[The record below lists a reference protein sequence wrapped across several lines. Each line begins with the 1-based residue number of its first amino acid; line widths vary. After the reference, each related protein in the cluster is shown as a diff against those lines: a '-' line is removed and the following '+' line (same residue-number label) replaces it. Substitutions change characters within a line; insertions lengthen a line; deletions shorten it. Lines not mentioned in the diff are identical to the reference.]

1 MPGVLFDL
9 IFETFSEPILIIDQ
23 NQFILDCNHAACQKI
38 GYAKED
44 VIGQGLSKFILTSPD
59 NISTLDVQTTSQQ
72 ESSGADPI
80 SPQPHQALSKPG
92 PSERLIY
99 PWMGKPAWVVHW
111 NHLTN
116 SSAIT
121 TQNLLQGI
129 KAQATYKISQLFL
142 MEISETILYQT
153 LVEFLSFLTQSPLC
167 ALNILGAESVQS
179 AGFFIAAHQIPD
191 YLDPEALQAIQ
202 QANVEYCTP
211 RDDQPSAQKP
221 VEKDYAA
228 KCLPEQLA
236 IANRNIQTFPII
248 NQSKCYA
255 LLMVEKKEPNKEFD
269 PDERNLI
276 RFIYEHLAIDLEKKH
291 LTQLEKKHRKQVK
304 ILRELL
310 QIRNTSLENATV
322 LEQILD
328 QLSSVIDYDSSCI
341 MLVNEGTISVAAHR
355 RFRAQEQLEIPL
367 ETKNFPHIEQ
377 VLQSK
382 KPMII
387 RDTHQDK
394 RWYRMPN
401 TDYIRSWLGVPLIA
415 RDRVLGLLNLDKV
428 QPNYY
433 TEEDAEFAL
442 IFANQA
448 AVSIENAQLFS
459 YERQRVNQLDTLRI
473 TVTELSSKLEL
484 SLLLHTILERAIEF
498 LGATGGDLGLF
509 DDETQEIV
517 ILTSHNMGQDYKN
530 TRMAVGEGAMGLAV
544 QTRTPIIIR
553 NYTSWSNASHQYRD
567 GPWHAVIAA
576 PLLIG
581 DRVVG
586 AIGIVDKHK
595 NRQFSSL
602 DQTMLN
608 HFAENAAIA
617 VENAILF
624 KNIQGAN
631 ERQVI
636 LHRVSQEIVSASLD
650 SEGIYNAIHYAASQ
664 IMPSEA
670 FALTM
675 LEEANQSI
683 RAVYL
688 VDRSGRVPAQI
699 IPSTHGLSGRV
710 IRTGKSIYIPDTQAE
725 DKNDTIHFGDTE
737 RVRSV
742 LAVPMRLRGRVMGM
756 LSAQSYQ
763 PNAYKEEDQHLLEM
777 LASYAAIALENLRL
791 FTEIQK
797 LAITDTLTD
806 IYNRRHLFELGQREF
821 SRSRRLY
828 RPLSLLMLDID
839 HFKEINDTLGH
850 KAGDFALK
858 KLAQIM
864 KTYTREIDILGRF
877 GGEEFVAV
885 LVETTLEE
893 AYHAAERLRSM
904 IENNFKHDS
913 TIRHLTV
920 SIGLSDLKPETTS
933 FYHLMDEA
941 DAAMYVAKNSGRNQV
956 QIFHGKARA

>member
-1 MPGVLFDL
+1 MPGILFDL
-9 IFETFSEPILIIDQ
+9 IFETFAEPILIIDQ
-23 NQFILDCNHAACQKI
+23 NQFILDCNHAACRLV
-38 GYAKED
+38 GYAKD
-44 VIGQGLSKFILTSPD
+44 DIIGQVLSKFTSPD
-59 NISTLDVQTTSQQ
+59 NN
-72 ESSGADPI
+72 SSVDGQIDKHQARFDADSP
-80 SPQPHQALSKPG
+80 SPQSFQSSSQLKQT
-92 PSERLIY
+92 ERLIY
-99 PWMGKPAWVVHW
+99 PWMGKPAWIIHW
-111 NHLTN
+111 NLTKN
-116 SSAIT
+116 SSVIL
-121 TQNLLQGI
+121 TQNLLQEI
-129 KAQATYKISQLFL
+129 KAQATFKISQLFS

-167 ALNILGAESVQS
+167 AINILGAKSVQS
-179 AGFFIAAHQIPD
+179 AGFFLATHQIPD
-191 YLDPEALQAIQ
+191 YFNSEAFLAIQ
-202 QANVEYCTP
+202 QANLEYCTP
-211 RDDQPSAQKP
+211 PDDQPIAHKSI
-221 VEKDYAA
+221 EKDNAA
-228 KCLPEQLA
+228 KWLMEQLA

-248 NQSKCYA
+248 KQSKCYA
-255 LLMVEKKEPNKEFD
+255 LLMVEKSDQHKEFD
-269 PDERNLI
+269 LDERDLI
-276 RFIYEHLAIDLEKKH
+276 HFFCDQLAIDLEKKNLAH
-291 LTQLEKKHRKQVK
+291 LEKKQRKQVK

-310 QIRNTSLENATV
+310 QIRNTSLEHATV

-328 QLSSVIDYDSSCI
+328 QLSAVIDYDSSCI
-341 MLVNEGTISVAAHR
+341 MLVNELTISVAAHR

-367 ETKNFPHIEQ
+367 EIKKYPHIEQ

-382 KPMII
+382 KPVII
-387 RDTHQDK
+387 RDTHQDQ

-448 AVSIENAQLFS
+448 AISIENAQLFS
-459 YERQRVNQLDTLRI
+459 YERQRVNQLDTLRN

-484 SLLLHTILERAIEF
+484 SLLLHTTLERAIEF

-553 NYTSWSNASHQYRD
+553 DYTSWSNASPQYRD

-595 NRQFSSL
+595 SRQFSSL

-608 HFAENAAIA
+608 QFAENAAVA

-624 KNIQGAN
+624 KNIQNAN
-631 ERQVI
+631 DRQVI

-664 IMPSEA
+664 LMPSEA
-670 FALTM
+670 FALTL

-688 VDRSGRVPAQI
+688 VDRSGRIPAQI
-699 IPSTHGLSGRV
+699 IPSTRGLSGRV
-710 IRTGKSIYIPDTQAE
+710 IRTGESIYIPDTQME
-725 DKNDTIHFGDTE
+725 DKNDTIHFGDAE

-763 PNAYKEEDQHLLEM
+763 PDAYKEEDQHLLEM

-821 SRSRRLY
+821 SRSRRLL

-864 KTYTREIDILGRF
+864 KTYIREIDIVGRF

-893 AYHAAERLRSM
+893 ANQAAERLRIM
-904 IENNFKHDS
+904 IENNFRHDS
-913 TIRHLTV
+913 TIRNLTV
-920 SIGLSDLKPETTS
+920 SIGISDLKPETTS
-933 FYHLMDEA
+933 FYHLLDEA
-941 DAAMYVAKNSGRNQV
+941 DAALYVAKNSGRNQV
-956 QIFHGKARA
+956 RIYRGKARI